1 MNKLIIGGRE
11 FSSRLFVGTGKFSS
25 NELMEKAI
33 EASGSEMITVAMKR
47 INMTQEATDD
57 MLTHIDRNRV
67 QFLPN
72 TSGVRNAEEAVLAAQ
87 FSREC
92 LGPISLNSKS
102 TPIPNISY
110 PILWKP

>member
-47 INMTQEATDD
+47 INMTQEAIEYNFY
-57 MLTHIDRNRV
+57 LTHREYAMPRR
-67 QFLPN
+67 PY
-72 TSGVRNAEEAVLAAQ
+72 
-87 FSREC
+87 SRLNFPENVS
-92 LGPISLNSKS
+92 GPISLNSKS

>member
-11 FSSRLFVGTGKFSS
+11 FSSRVFVGTGKFSS

-72 TSGVRNAEEAVLAAQ
+72 TSGR
-87 FSREC
+87 RY
-92 LGPISLNSKS
+92 LGSGWISSLTKS
-102 TPIPNISY
+102 VPKHSLEN
-110 PILWKP
+110 

>member
-1 MNKLIIGGRE
+1 
-11 FSSRLFVGTGKFSS
+11 
-25 NELMEKAI
+25 MEKAI

-72 TSGVRNAEEAVLAAQ
+72 TSGVRNAEEAYLRLNFPENV
-87 FSREC
+87 S
-92 LGPISLNSKS
+92 GPISLNPKS
-102 TPIPNISY
+102 TPIPNISC

>member
-57 MLTHIDRNRV
+57 MLTH
-67 QFLPN
+67 
-72 TSGVRNAEEAVLAAQ
+72 
-87 FSREC
+87 REYAMPRRPY
-92 LGPISLNSKS
+92 LRLNFPENVSGPISLNSKS
-102 TPIPNISY
+102 TPIPNISC

>member
-67 QFLPN
+67 QFL
-72 TSGVRNAEEAVLAAQ
+72 TH
-87 FSREC
+87 REYAMPKR
-92 LGPISLNSKS
+92 LYSQLNFPENVSGPISLNSKS